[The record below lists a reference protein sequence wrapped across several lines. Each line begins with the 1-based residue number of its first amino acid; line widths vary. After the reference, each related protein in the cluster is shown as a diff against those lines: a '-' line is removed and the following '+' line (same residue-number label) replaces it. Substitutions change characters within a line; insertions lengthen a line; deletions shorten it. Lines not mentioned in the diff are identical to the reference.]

1 VRGVHDRCWSPVQLR
16 VAAVDGGLLLSWTP
30 RARIHGDSW
39 DRDAVAV
46 DGMRFRVRVLDGD
59 DTRRVSEVEGQA
71 WVYAATMMA
80 EDFPGSVAGPLSI
93 AVVQW
98 SDGYGWGS
106 EGVVAVQGSLIRGGG
121 LSG

>member
-1 VRGVHDRCWSPVQLR
+1 MRLK
-16 VAAVDGGLLLSWTP
+16 VAAVDVGLRLSWTP
-30 RARIHGDSW
+30 RVRVHGDSW

-46 DGMRFRVRVLDGD
+46 DRMRFRVRVLDRD
-59 DTRRVSEVEGQA
+59 DTRRVTEVEGQT

-80 EDFPGSVAGPLSI
+80 EDFPDGVAGPVSI
-93 AVVQW
+93 AVAQW